1 MVQGL
6 FSTCFFFV
14 FWLQDAST
22 SFTCKVFFAKEFD
35 SLRNTFLK
43 TPSIDGKLVSSKSDD
58 ITKNTKKMEEGT
70 NSIRHLFARSLSKSV
85 RWQAQGGKS
94 GSKFSKTMDDRFVL
108 KEMSRT
114 DLTIF
119 EHFATNYFDYLQQCL
134 QKKQPTLLAKIYG
147 VFKVAVRKKE

>member
-1 MVQGL
+1 M
-6 FSTCFFFV
+6 
-14 FWLQDAST
+14 
-22 SFTCKVFFAKEFD
+22 
-35 SLRNTFLK
+35 K
-43 TPSIDGKLVSSKSDD
+43 TPSVDSKLSSSKPDEK
-58 ITKNTKKMEEGT
+58 TKNARKLEGGA

-114 DLTIF
+114 DLSIF